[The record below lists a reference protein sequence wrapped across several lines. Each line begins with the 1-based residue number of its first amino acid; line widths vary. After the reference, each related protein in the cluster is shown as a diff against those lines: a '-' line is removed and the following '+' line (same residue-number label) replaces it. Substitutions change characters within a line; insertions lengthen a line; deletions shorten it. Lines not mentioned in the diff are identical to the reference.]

1 MDIDPRI
8 AQTIVE
14 NIKGVIRHDINFFD
28 AHGKMIASTDA
39 TRIGTFHDAARL
51 AAERKRTVAVDGD
64 NQFIGARNGINA
76 PVMFGD
82 SVVAVIGI
90 TGQRH
95 EVEPFGI
102 MITKMTEILIR
113 ENVGQITRF
122 DQRMMMTN
130 LINLLV
136 SQHNDEDLVSYLSS
150 TLDVDL
156 SIPRCIVLGR
166 CTNADADH
174 TKRDALLNALDKRF
188 PSGSESIFRTSARG
202 FCILF
207 AITDQVG
214 SMGQLD
220 EHHMGVLSDL
230 QKEISHVL
238 GRPISIGIGSMETS
252 ANQYWRSYRQAT
264 AAVEWL
270 RFTHGARVEEYS
282 NIGLGMLLPAMQQSI
297 SEQFVQ
303 NIFAGLDD
311 QRIDAFQTAFNAYTR
326 YNGSVSRAA
335 DSLFIHKNTLQNH
348 LNAIAEQT
356 GYNPRKLDDHT
367 VLELAFLIRN
377 YRSFTGE
384 DPS

>member
-113 ENVGQITRF
+113 ENVEQITRF

-156 SIPRCIVLGR
+156 SIAPMPTPTTPSVTLCSMRWISVFLQAASRYSELRRVDSAYYSPSPIKSAQWVNLMNTIWEYCPI
-166 CTNADADH
+166 CK
-174 TKRDALLNALDKRF
+174 KR
-188 PSGSESIFRTSARG
+188 
-202 FCILF
+202 
-207 AITDQVG
+207 
-214 SMGQLD
+214 
-220 EHHMGVLSDL
+220 
-230 QKEISHVL
+230 
-238 GRPISIGIGSMETS
+238 
-252 ANQYWRSYRQAT
+252 
-264 AAVEWL
+264 
-270 RFTHGARVEEYS
+270 
-282 NIGLGMLLPAMQQSI
+282 
-297 SEQFVQ
+297 
-303 NIFAGLDD
+303 
-311 QRIDAFQTAFNAYTR
+311 
-326 YNGSVSRAA
+326 
-335 DSLFIHKNTLQNH
+335 
-348 LNAIAEQT
+348 
-356 GYNPRKLDDHT
+356 
-367 VLELAFLIRN
+367 
-377 YRSFTGE
+377 
-384 DPS
+384 

>member
-14 NIKGVIRHDINFFD
+14 NIKGIIRHDINFFD

-51 AAERKRTVAVDGD
+51 AAERKQTVAVDGD
-64 NQFIGARNGINA
+64 DQFIGARSGINA

-90 TGQRH
+90 TGQRS

-113 ENVGQITRF
+113 ENVEQITRF

-188 PSGSESIFRTSARG
+188 PSGHESIFSTSARG

-207 AITDQVG
+207 AITDHGG
-214 SMGQLD
+214 SVTQLD
-220 EHHMGVLSDL
+220 EHHMRVLSDL

-238 GRPISIGIGSMETS
+238 GRPISIGVGGIETS
-252 ANQYWRSYRQAT
+252 ANQYWLSYRQAT

-282 NIGLGMLLPAMQQSI
+282 NIGLGMLLPAMQQST
-297 SEQFVQ
+297 SEQFAQ

-311 QRIDAFQTAFNAYTR
+311 QRIDAFQAAFNAYTQ

-367 VLELAFLIRN
+367 VLALAFLIRS
-377 YRSFTGE
+377 YRSFTG
-384 DPS
+384 DDHS

>member
-14 NIKGVIRHDINFFD
+14 NIKGIICHDINFFD

-113 ENVGQITRF
+113 ENVEQITRF

-136 SQHNDEDLVSYLSS
+136 SQHNDENLVSYLSS

-174 TKRDALLNALDKRF
+174 ASVTLCSMRWISVFLQAASRYSELRRVDSAYYSPSPIKPAQWVNLMNTIWEYCPICKKR
-188 PSGSESIFRTSARG
+188 
-202 FCILF
+202 
-207 AITDQVG
+207 
-214 SMGQLD
+214 
-220 EHHMGVLSDL
+220 
-230 QKEISHVL
+230 
-238 GRPISIGIGSMETS
+238 
-252 ANQYWRSYRQAT
+252 
-264 AAVEWL
+264 
-270 RFTHGARVEEYS
+270 
-282 NIGLGMLLPAMQQSI
+282 
-297 SEQFVQ
+297 
-303 NIFAGLDD
+303 
-311 QRIDAFQTAFNAYTR
+311 
-326 YNGSVSRAA
+326 
-335 DSLFIHKNTLQNH
+335 
-348 LNAIAEQT
+348 
-356 GYNPRKLDDHT
+356 
-367 VLELAFLIRN
+367 
-377 YRSFTGE
+377 
-384 DPS
+384 

>member
-14 NIKGVIRHDINFFD
+14 NIKGIIRYDINFFD

-76 PVMFGD
+76 P
-82 SVVAVIGI
+82 
-90 TGQRH
+90 
-95 EVEPFGI
+95 
-102 MITKMTEILIR
+102 
-113 ENVGQITRF
+113 ITRF

-174 TKRDALLNALDKRF
+174 TKRNALLNALDKRF

-238 GRPISIGIGSMETS
+238 GRPISIGIGSMEMS